1 MEDKQIGFVF
11 YASWD
16 KILSALPLETA
27 KEMLWEI
34 KEIGLGK
41 EITTDDKLIR
51 AIIEGSIMPNIKA
64 AQRKYETA
72 AENGSKGGRPRLDI
86 DMERVAALK
95 AQGKTNEEIGR
106 ALGVSKT
113 TIQTRWAEYQAE
125 TKTKNQERKETETKK
140 EKKDNQY
147 IYNYIQ
153 NDNDIQKQQQN
164 FLTAPARQTAQLEN
178 NNAPSAQQTQVKY
191 KPAPSK
197 KKQVAFDFSDI
208 MKQDETEEDT
218 FDISKNEEERKK
230 EIARRI
236 GL

>member
-1 MEDKQIGFVF
+1 MEEYLNFVF
-11 YASWD
+11 YGSWE

-27 KEMLWEI
+27 KEMLWQI
-34 KEIGLGK
+34 KEIGIGK
-41 EITTDDKLIR
+41 ELNTDDALIKG
-51 AIIEGSIMPNIKA
+51 IIEGTILPNIKA

-95 AQGKTNEEIGR
+95 AQGKSNEEIGR
-106 ALGVSKT
+106 IVGASKT

-125 TKTKNQERKETETKK
+125 PKTKNQERKETETKK

-178 NNAPSAQQTQVKY
+178 NNAPSAQLPEVKY
-191 KPAPSK
+191 KVAPSK

-208 MKQDETEEDT
+208 MKQEETEEDT

>member
-1 MEDKQIGFVF
+1 MEEYLNFVF
-11 YASWD
+11 YGSWE

-27 KEMLWEI
+27 KEMLWQI
-34 KEIGLGK
+34 KEIGIGK
-41 EITTDDKLIR
+41 ELNTDDALIKG
-51 AIIEGSIMPNIKA
+51 IIEGTILPNIKA

-72 AENGSKGGRPRLDI
+72 TENGSKGGRPRLDI

-95 AQGKTNEEIGR
+95 AQGKSNEEIGR
-106 ALGVSKT
+106 IVGACKT
-113 TIQTRWAEYQAE
+113 TIQTRWAEYQE
-125 TKTKNQERKETETKK
+125 EQKHKNQERKETETKK

>member
-1 MEDKQIGFVF
+1 MEEYLNFVF
-11 YASWD
+11 YGSWE

-27 KEMLWEI
+27 KEMLWQI
-34 KEIGLGK
+34 KEIGIGK
-41 EITTDDKLIR
+41 ELTTDDVLIKG
-51 AIIEGSIMPNIKA
+51 IIEGTIMPNIKA

-95 AQGKTNEEIGR
+95 AQGKSNEEIGR
-106 ALGVSKT
+106 IVGACKT
-113 TIQTRWAEYQAE
+113 TIQTRWTQYQE
-125 TKTKNQERKETETKK
+125 EQKHKNQERKETETKK

-191 KPAPSK
+191 KAAPSK
-197 KKQVAFDFSDI
+197 KKQIDFDFSDI
-208 MKQDETEEDT
+208 LKQEETEEDT

>member
-1 MEDKQIGFVF
+1 MEEYLNFVF
-11 YASWD
+11 YGSWE

-27 KEMLWEI
+27 KEMLWQI
-34 KEIGLGK
+34 KEIGIGK
-41 EITTDDKLIR
+41 ELNTDDALIKG
-51 AIIEGSIMPNIKA
+51 IIEGTILPNIKA

-95 AQGKTNEEIGR
+95 AQGKSNEEIGSIVG
-106 ALGVSKT
+106 ACKT
-113 TIQTRWAEYQAE
+113 TIQTRWTQYQE
-125 TKTKNQERKETETKK
+125 EQKHKNQERKETETKK

-191 KPAPSK
+191 KAAPSK
-197 KKQVAFDFSDI
+197 KKQIDFDFSDI
-208 MKQDETEEDT
+208 LKQEETEEDT